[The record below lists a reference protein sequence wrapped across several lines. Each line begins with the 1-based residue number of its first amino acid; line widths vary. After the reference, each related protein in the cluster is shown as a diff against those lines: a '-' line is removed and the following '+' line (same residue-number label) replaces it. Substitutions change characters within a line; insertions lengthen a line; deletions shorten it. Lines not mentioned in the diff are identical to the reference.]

1 MKLEGQIPDCN
12 ICETPLRLF
21 FRADAPLSGFAHEE
35 SGVTAEEKGSDKGW
49 VWKCTLRF
57 KPWHHATF
65 SEVKGSAALQ
75 RVEDEFSNSR
85 EERMKVEPAFEYY
98 VGDEESAHLYPY
110 RVWTP
115 THPSPPGWQRWITE
129 NITDDFIWCWAPAT
143 APRLAKFKSLSQAD
157 QYASEAVTLCMES
170 LWKKCDAAAQ
180 ASTKRCRCGRTFCT
194 THHPDPSEACPF
206 CKDMG
211 SVHELT
217 IERLKKMNELDE

>member
-1 MKLEGQIPDCN
+1 MNSEDKIPDCS

-21 FRADAPLSGFAHEE
+21 FR
-35 SGVTAEEKGSDKGW
+35 SGVTAEEKGSEKGW

-75 RVEDEFSNSR
+75 RVEEEISDSR

-98 VGDEESAHLYPY
+98 EGDEEHAHLYPY

-115 THPSPPGWQRWITE
+115 APPSFSKQWITE
-129 NITDDFIWCWAPAT
+129 NITDDLIWHWVPAT
-143 APRLAKFKSLSQAD
+143 APRMAAFRSLSQAD
-157 QYASEAVTLCMES
+157 QYASEAVTVCMES
-170 LWKKCDAAAQ
+170 LSKKCDAAAQ
-180 ASTKRCRCGRTFCT
+180 ASTERCRCGRTFCA
-194 THHPDPSEACPF
+194 THHLEPSEACPF

-217 IERLKKMNELDE
+217 IERLKEMNA